1 MDNKDSAGQNSAS
14 KGSSD
19 DLSKKILGSMQKKYT
34 GEATGK
40 WIANI
45 KAEPPATKTVL
56 QGDPLRDSSI
66 ICLDKFFDDFERYS
80 FELANRE
87 QDKLKVVCNRP
98 KAPTTAVKPQLSDSL
113 VIFQGS
119 VLIGQWALVM
129 QAEVTKIN
137 AYIVPFE
144 YLNAFPGRKA
154 FFTTFMEM
162 DAGTDKGQTVW
173 TVDDQLVLDSMMSY
187 ISKKLFGSL
196 IRVATG
202 SELRKEYF
210 SLNTLST
217 LPDETVQDT
226 SALPERLKQ
235 SEHTLNMAF
244 EGFMSTVDHEVDR
257 LGAIGL
263 KGLQTS
269 DMDTTRKSMKR
280 GAELKSIREKLLL
293 LQEELRHTMNDTQ
306 SP

>member
-1 MDNKDSAGQNSAS
+1 VDNKDSSKQNSGS

-19 DLSKKILGSMQKKYT
+19 DLSKKILGSMQKKYA
-34 GEATGK
+34 GEATGR

-45 KAEPPATKTVL
+45 KAEPPATKKVL
-56 QGDPLRDSSI
+56 QGDPLRASSFV
-66 ICLDKFFDDFERYS
+66 CLDKFFDDFERYT
-80 FELANRE
+80 FELDNTE
-87 QDKLKVVCNRP
+87 LEGKPLKVVCTRP
-98 KAPTTAVKPQLSDSL
+98 KAPATAVKPQLSDSL
-113 VIFQGS
+113 VIFQGTVS
-119 VLIGQWALVM
+119 TGQWALVM
-129 QAEVTKIN
+129 QAEVAKIN
-137 AYIVPFE
+137 AYIVPYE

-173 TVDDQLVLDSMMSY
+173 QIDDQLVLDSMISY

-196 IRVATG
+196 IRIATG

-210 SLNTLST
+210 SLDSLNT
-217 LPDETVQDT
+217 LPDEKTT
-226 SALPERLKQ
+226 ETAGLPERLKQ

-244 EGFMSTVDHEVDR
+244 EGFMNTIDHEVDR

-280 GAELKSIREKLLL
+280 GAELKAVREKLLL
-293 LQEELRHTMNDTQ
+293 LQEELRHTMNE
-306 SP
+306 

>member
-1 MDNKDSAGQNSAS
+1 MVDSKDSSGQNRDSQGSQPDVNKSANAGQ
-14 KGSSD
+14 
-19 DLSKKILGSMQKKYT
+19 KKFA

-40 WIANI
+40 WMANI

-66 ICLDKFFDDFERYS
+66 VCLDKFFDDFERYTT
-80 FELANRE
+80 ELATRE
-87 QDKLKVVCNRP
+87 TNVAKIICNRP
-98 KAPTTAVKPQLSDSL
+98 KAPTTAAKPQLSDTL

-119 VLIGQWALVM
+119 IITGQWALVM
-129 QAEVTKIN
+129 QAEVAKIN
-137 AYIVPFE
+137 AYIVPAE

-162 DAGTDKGQTVW
+162 DAGRDKGQTVW
-173 TVDDQLVLDSMMSY
+173 TIDDQLVLDSMISY
-187 ISKKLFGSL
+187 ISKKLFGTL
-196 IRVATG
+196 IRVSTG

-210 SLNTLST
+210 SLDSLNT
-217 LPDETVQDT
+217 LPDETVVDN

-244 EGFMSTVDHEVDR
+244 EGFMSTIDHEVDR

-263 KGLQTS
+263 KGLQSS

-280 GAELKSIREKLLL
+280 GAELKAIREKLLA
-293 LQEELRHTMNDTQ
+293 LQEELRHTMNETN
-306 SP
+306 S

>member
-1 MDNKDSAGQNSAS
+1 MDNKDSAGQNPGS
-14 KGSSD
+14 KKSTE
-19 DLSKKILGSMQKKYT
+19 DLSKKILGSLQKKYT

-40 WIANI
+40 WMANI

-66 ICLDKFFDDFERYS
+66 VCLDKFFDDFERYS
-80 FELANRE
+80 YELAMRE
-87 QDKLKVVCNRP
+87 TDKLKVVCNRP
-98 KAPTTAVKPQLSDSL
+98 KAPATAAKPQLSDSL
-113 VIFQGS
+113 VIFQGT
-119 VLIGQWALVM
+119 VVTGQWALVM
-129 QAEVTKIN
+129 QAEVSKIN
-137 AYIVPFE
+137 AYIVPAE

-196 IRVATG
+196 IRVAGG
-202 SELRKEYF
+202 SELRNEYF
-210 SLNTLST
+210 SLNTLNT
-217 LPDETVQDT
+217 LPDERVQDST
-226 SALPERLKQ
+226 TLPDRLRQ

-244 EGFMSTVDHEVDR
+244 EGFMSTIDHEVDR
-257 LGAIGL
+257 LGAIGM

-269 DMDTTRKSMKR
+269 DMETTRKSMKR
-280 GAELKSIREKLLL
+280 GSELKAIREKLLL
-293 LQEELRHTMNDTQ
+293 LQEELRHTMNDT
-306 SP
+306 SSS

>member
-1 MDNKDSAGQNSAS
+1 MDNKDSSGQNPAS
-14 KGSSD
+14 KKTAD

-40 WIANI
+40 WMADI

-56 QGDPLRDSSI
+56 QGDPLRESSI
-66 ICLDKFFDDFERYS
+66 VCLDKFFDDFDRYS
-80 FELANRE
+80 YELATRE
-87 QDKLKVVCNRP
+87 KDPIKVICNRP
-98 KAPTTAVKPQLSDSL
+98 KAPATATQPQLSDSL

-119 VLIGQWALVM
+119 VIHAQWALVM

-137 AYIVPFE
+137 AYIVPAE
-144 YLNAFPGRKA
+144 YLSAFPGRKA

-196 IRVATG
+196 IRVAG
-202 SELRKEYF
+202 GAELRNEYF
-210 SLNTLST
+210 SLNSLNT
-217 LPDETVQDT
+217 LPSEAVQDT
-226 SALPERLKQ
+226 SSLPERLKQ

-244 EGFMSTVDHEVDR
+244 EGFMSTIDHEVDR
-257 LGAIGL
+257 LGAIGM

-269 DMDTTRKSMKR
+269 DMETTRKSMKR
-280 GAELKSIREKLLL
+280 GAELKTIRERLLL
-293 LQEELRHTMNDTQ
+293 LQEELRHTMNETG
-306 SP
+306 SA